1 MKIVAAFSKRYEPE
15 YLVDELRENLAWCD
29 DIICYDDSTRDP
41 KDTERLPDD
50 LYWLRIVDMG
60 YKLVDGSKW

>member
-41 KDTERLPDD
+41 KDTQSDFPMTFIGCEL
-50 LYWLRIVDMG
+50 
-60 YKLVDGSKW
+60 